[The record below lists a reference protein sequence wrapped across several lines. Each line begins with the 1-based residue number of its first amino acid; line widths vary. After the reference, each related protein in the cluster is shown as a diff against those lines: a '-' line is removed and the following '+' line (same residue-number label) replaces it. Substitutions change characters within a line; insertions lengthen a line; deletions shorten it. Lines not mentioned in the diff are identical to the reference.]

1 MENKD
6 LVVVETQNEVTTQND
21 SFDILGNETILM
33 LADQA
38 EKRIEAMNKI
48 MNASLKMTTVNDW
61 VLIGGIPYLQESGA
75 TKVARLFG
83 ISWQIEE
90 PKKETRADG
99 HYTITYKGKFS
110 LAGATIEAEGARSS
124 FDDFFASAGKDKDG
138 NAKPRK
144 SPDEIDMRDVKLSA
158 YTNCINNG
166 IKRILP
172 GLRNLTVEN
181 LAEGG
186 IDTSKLKGY
195 SFKGESK
202 KAASKVEGSGFK
214 CEHCG
219 AEISSAEAS
228 YSKSYYGKELCRKC
242 QKLAKEGNLDDSRE
256 TESTDSGNQTEQN

>member
-1 MENKD
+1 MEKNE
-6 LVVVETQNEVTTQND
+6 VMVVESQNEITTQND

-33 LADQA
+33 LAEQA

-124 FDDFFASAGKDKDG
+124 FDDFFASAGKDK
-138 NAKPRK
+138 ARK
-144 SPDEIDMRDVKLSA
+144 TPDEIDMRDVKLSA

-172 GLRNLTVEN
+172 GLRNLTVED
-181 LAEGG
+181 LAKGG
-186 IDTSKLKGY
+186 LDTSKLKGY
-195 SFKGESK
+195 SFKGDSK
-202 KAASKVEGSGFK
+202 KASTKVEGSGFK

-256 TESTDSGNQTEQN
+256 TEPTDSGNQTEQN

>member
-6 LVVVETQNEVTTQND
+6 IIVMDNQNEVVAQND

-48 MNASLKMTTVNDW
+48 MKASLKMTTVNDW

-110 LAGATIEAEGARSS
+110 LAGATIEAEGARMVSKEYCQVS
-124 FDDFFASAGKDKDG
+124 EILLLKILLKVALIHLNLKAIHSKEK
-138 NAKPRK
+138 AKKQHP
-144 SPDEIDMRDVKLSA
+144 
-158 YTNCINNG
+158 
-166 IKRILP
+166 
-172 GLRNLTVEN
+172 
-181 LAEGG
+181 
-186 IDTSKLKGY
+186 KLKEVALNV
-195 SFKGESK
+195 SI
-202 KAASKVEGSGFK
+202 VVQ
-214 CEHCG
+214 
-219 AEISSAEAS
+219 
-228 YSKSYYGKELCRKC
+228 R
-242 QKLAKEGNLDDSRE
+242 
-256 TESTDSGNQTEQN
+256 

>member
-6 LVVVETQNEVTTQND
+6 IIVMDNQNEVVAQND

-48 MNASLKMTTVNDW
+48 MKASLKMTTVNDW

-124 FDDFFASAGKDKDG
+124 FDDFFASAGKDKS
-138 NAKPRK
+138 RK
-144 SPDEIDMRDVKLSA
+144 SPDEIDVRDVKLSA

-195 SFKGESK
+195 SFKGESE

-242 QKLAKEGNLDDSRE
+242 QKLAKEGGLDDSRE
-256 TESTDSGNQTEQN
+256 TESTDSGNKAE

>member
-6 LVVVETQNEVTTQND
+6 LIVVEPNEVSAQND

-33 LADQA
+33 LAEQA

-90 PKKETRADG
+90 PKKEIRADG

-124 FDDFFASAGKDKDG
+124 FDDFFASAGKDKP
-138 NAKPRK
+138 KK

-202 KAASKVEGSGFK
+202 KAATKVEGSGFK

-219 AEISSAEAS
+219 ADISSTEAS

-256 TESTDSGNQTEQN
+256 TEPTDSGNQTEQN